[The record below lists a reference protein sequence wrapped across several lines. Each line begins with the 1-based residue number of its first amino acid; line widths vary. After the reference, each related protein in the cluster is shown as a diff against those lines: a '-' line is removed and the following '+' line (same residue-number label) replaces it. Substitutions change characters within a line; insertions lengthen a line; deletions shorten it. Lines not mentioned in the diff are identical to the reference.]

1 MAIIINTTPHPI
13 QILDDKNEVL
23 EVFPKG
29 EFNIRISSSTVDAG
43 FTVNNIKI
51 TTTEY
56 GKVNGLPEWQPF
68 VYYIVSAMVKCA
80 SWPNRTDLLVP
91 AEQVRD
97 DKGMIIGYRSLGI

>member
-1 MAIIINTTPHPI
+1 MAMIINTTPHPI

-29 EFNIRISSSTVDAG
+29 EFNIRLSSSTVNAG

-56 GKVNGLPEWQPF
+56 GEVTGLPDYRPF
-68 VYYIVSAMVKCA
+68 VYYIVSAMVKSA
-80 SWPNRTDLLVP
+80 LPHRPDLLVP

-97 DKGMIIGYRSLGI
+97 DKGMIIGCRSLGV

>member
-13 QILDDKNEVL
+13 TILDDANEVL
-23 EVFPKG
+23 EVFPTG

-68 VYYIVSAMVKCA
+68 VYYIVSAMVKSA
-80 SWPNRTDLLVP
+80 LPNRTDLLVP

-97 DKGMIIGYRSLGI
+97 DKGIIIGCRSLGI